1 MQIGRVISAI
11 LYVGGNFE
19 LSTQNEQLILFK
31 LNGQE
36 SGPVAEFFTVPAI
49 PTVTAGI
56 VSHMF
61 YTSNALLTKTLA
73 TANKD
78 SIAKRQTP
86 VKPPTLLQTRKL
98 LYLVFLAVVASGI
111 SARRFSMLIEL
122 MTILIYKL
130 LSAYLTTI

>member
-1 MQIGRVISAI
+1 MIADKQILVSVSRLFVLQSTVWIVQIGRVISAI

-56 VSHMF
+56 VSH
-61 YTSNALLTKTLA
+61 
-73 TANKD
+73 
-78 SIAKRQTP
+78 
-86 VKPPTLLQTRKL
+86 
-98 LYLVFLAVVASGI
+98 
-111 SARRFSMLIEL
+111 LI
-122 MTILIYKL
+122 IIV
-130 LSAYLTTI
+130 